1 MNNEYKALYEA
12 VSNKF
17 SIGTFEEFE
26 ARMQSPEDRKRFY
39 DAVSK
44 KGFSLGGYDEYE
56 ERLKKKE
63 ASTESQSTGAQESTP
78 SASESKEAVAPS
90 NVPVPATIKESM
102 ERFKETGKVAE
113 DPALGSKAAEKPEKK
128 AEGSSVVIDAIFT
141 EEAAKG
147 REAQDAFLEHDRY
160 VNKTRDESGNFKT
173 QSVEDISYSEKQA
186 IKKAGEALGV
196 DFTGRSYEEVKGIV
210 DSGKQ
215 YSEQV
220 LFENTLEKAKEE
232 EMKDPTVFGLTR
244 TAFFDGIIGNPARNQ
259 AIRAAAARGDYA
271 TVENMQQEIN
281 LRTAR
286 TQLALGIDP
295 TDSKGITET
304 WKEGDVDGAIY
315 KGLFGAAGSAGG
327 LILTIA
333 APTVGLAYFGET
345 SYTSTY
351 AQNVDRGDLTWEEKE
366 SLALIAGATE
376 IVVGKFMG
384 GLNNVKRFRGAMGI
398 SDDIGKASIK
408 SQRAAYNKAMDF
420 LEPYGKKFV
429 GAMRTPAARGVT
441 RTVYDTGSEAF
452 EEGFVDIVN
461 QVAAH
466 GIAGDDFD
474 VYSIYD
480 SMILGAAM
488 GGPMAVGT
496 GISNVKAIAS
506 VYKRPLAED
515 VENYETLQAQYKD
528 LKQAAKEESDP
539 AKKKIIGELAQEV
552 RQEIKVLQDK
562 ATDTYNKL
570 SDKDA
575 VALYN
580 AHKNIEKLSRQAKE
594 TTDKTVK
601 KRLGNKIAGLLV
613 QKGELEA
620 KAGIK
625 AEVDQTVDP
634 TGATEI
640 TAADAREQDAGDFTE
655 IARKQKEERDAADK
669 RLSPDDTPRKIV
681 NKRGRY
687 LNPADNTL
695 VEGVVAKD
703 GQTLVLETDEGNII
717 EIGNFN
723 ELADTPLRELG
734 LSDAKGVVS
743 PNEDGSFTYNSVA
756 GAAPQGTKMVP
767 SQGNVKSVRR
777 DKKGNIKRVVMKS
790 PDGGTTYN
798 LTGQDAQD
806 MAYQLYLSEMATEEG
821 AAKVESEIEKDEE
834 ARRILEAAEKAKPS
848 EPTTEAPKKQAA
860 RDTGKSAKQGVE
872 APQAGVSAVGFE
884 LDSKT
889 KAALNKIK
897 TVLSLIVPD
906 LKIVVHQNR
915 DSYNDTYDGAKRTK
929 GHFNPNTNTIHI
941 LADGKSVLGKDVQT
955 LIRHEAIHPVL
966 DALLQYSPEAT
977 ARAAASVRSILARM
991 KNNPNAKAVEA
1002 HAGKY
1007 KGKSQEIQDL
1017 ELVTE
1022 FLAVFSDSSAI
1033 EAAKKSEPSFLERIA
1048 DLLTRL
1054 LRTTGLIDAK
1064 TKLEGEKEIK
1074 ALMNALEFS
1083 FTTGKAFTTN
1093 RHKNIVDSKKKQIR
1107 ESIDN
1112 IGKEPYAPKK
1122 GESLED
1128 IIKGLD
1134 NSKSNF
1140 IKAVDF
1146 EHSLELRRLGFFES
1160 HQLPDG
1166 SILLGKG
1173 VRYETYDAANN
1184 VAKIHPKSFISKDS
1198 IKGNKKKVADTLTA
1212 FAKFIKA
1219 DVKFIDSPELPF
1231 TSTLIIPD
1239 ADNKLK
1245 SPTPVVNLAYANART
1260 GAAGFSTFIVEAIK
1274 TASPVAINEAIA
1286 RMDSKSN
1293 ALHDAY
1299 KRYENTY
1306 TKLDITRG
1314 LPKEDIQFM
1323 AFSRV
1328 LQESIDRV
1336 LTGAISNSYTDF
1348 ASDMQQ
1354 AFSDFV
1360 TEKAEQPS
1368 AKDRKGE
1375 YFVKLMPFGED
1386 FIPTLK
1392 NLFIDK
1398 GILFQESVLRGK
1410 ESAQKIIQNL
1420 AEIMSD
1426 SSADEGSISMKKK
1439 GLKMIYGQESNRLN
1453 VIDWIAIHTMGD
1465 FNHPAVKMLLQGNG
1479 LPSILES
1486 YEYVADQLGEFY
1498 VQLSDIVY
1506 GDMLSN
1512 RKIEKA
1518 FFEGNDKGLTE
1529 SEKAVLGLIK
1539 SYVDSM
1545 YSDVQKEANLDYEN
1559 KVFKQMLL
1567 NFVTDVAGG
1576 QHFDDVAKY
1585 LGIEE
1590 GIIQTS
1596 HLNESNMDLIREL
1609 GVGALGG
1616 TPEGF
1621 ADVFSNFL
1629 QDNVAEKANDVL
1641 PLLLDMVQ
1649 AADSKSVQKIKEFK
1663 SVKQALDYAI
1673 NQIGVVSAGEAFVKK
1688 IPFSEIKGKVDSIF
1702 KNGLPKGSESTI
1714 FSKDSELQISV
1725 TPSTDGTVEVS
1736 YGFIYTDSKGF
1747 RVIEYAD
1754 YPNNWKL
1761 GSITMPLVFES
1772 VAQIGALVNAKAIT
1786 FMAVSNKPS
1795 DNVDLS
1801 LYDESQREQF
1811 ARKEDS
1817 RVKRRGL
1824 NNQIALRNG
1833 KIISAKTKGTVSFFF
1848 EDEANNNVLYTTSDE
1863 RITSMVSNIATEGL
1877 FQNGAEIGQKI
1888 KAKKELYDLVKKQ
1901 ANDPKNKTTKKETFS
1916 KEGSYLAKM
1925 YNQAETLNSESY
1937 VFIEAESIENTGVL
1951 ASTSDNSVKYIAP
1964 AVIRESL
1971 SDEGPSG
1978 EEAARAVDNMFEEA
1992 ERHIIE
1998 SGKSKKWSWKRL
2010 TSRTSW
2016 VDRSSDMKKA
2026 MASGFSKYIM
2036 SLNVN
2041 RAGATSYADRRFQK
2055 IRKSI
2060 YGKITNSEREQLD
2073 KYIYM
2078 RRVIDIDST
2087 WIKRRGYFE
2096 SRVNE
2101 EQNQIAYYQNELAE
2115 AKSKG
2120 DKKLSE
2126 EIENDIKESKDK
2138 LKYFES
2144 QLEKYS
2150 TMPKHPSYDGL
2161 EMNKQAA
2168 ERAIEEYKN
2177 TLPAET
2183 MALIENRAENYFD
2196 AYRQI
2201 LEDHYKAGLIDL
2213 DTKNRFI
2220 NNDYS
2225 PRVFLEK
2232 MFGNVD
2238 EMVLQQNGSF
2248 SRAQIQSIRSGSDA
2262 GIFTDTEY
2270 LLDISLRALENK
2282 KAKNKLF
2289 KEMHREARAKNFN
2302 IANGQ
2307 FIREGNFK
2315 KTKDGKVKQDGF
2327 GNYQYEAA
2335 DPNFKNVFYRENG
2348 KLRAFQ
2354 IHKDHYD
2361 NLVGIKGT
2369 NMSPRMRRAVKWVS
2383 GSQIVKAT
2391 ATALNPFFAITGTL
2405 RGFKE
2410 VTRGRG
2416 VYDKYRFLP
2425 IMNAMVFIDFVKSSR
2440 DAVSKNSELVEEYY
2454 AHGGGLSFMTTQGKP
2469 DKLYKKKQKLGI
2481 DFLQRRG
2488 ISLNPFSALAY
2499 AGEKAELALRLAIYQ
2514 RTKQNLAESM
2524 PDATQDQINTM
2535 AAAEARL
2542 IADFAQSGELSSE
2555 VDLVIPYFNAAIQ
2568 GTRASYDYMRE
2579 NPKKFWSKTIQAYS
2593 LNTALAMFGRM
2604 MLWDDEED
2612 KDMYSNIS
2620 PWIVERYN
2628 IIPTGLKNSVGEHI
2642 TIRIPKVHQFLMFDS
2657 LSEITAKHMTYLM
2670 KGKEVPQDDLNPD
2683 GDAWFF
2689 LDSILSSFPA
2699 GQFVPLT
2706 EIRKGKGVLNG
2717 LGQRMFGA
2725 VPIASSIIAYAGNY
2739 DLFRDK
2745 IIAYDKG
2752 EVLPFAEGYKDAN
2765 THDIYKFFG
2774 DITAGLERES
2784 ISPKRAE
2791 VAIEKLIGSESTLL
2805 TALLYQMTDKFLT
2818 VKEEKRGI
2826 TPEKANKE
2834 FKNLFGF
2841 GKSFIYTI
2849 PKDAWREKK
2858 DIAELTNMR
2867 AVTEVSM
2874 IRKDIR
2880 LAADK
2885 YSLDEL
2891 RAMGEKG
2898 KLPTEVTDFINDLDE
2913 PQVMKRYYLQYFKR
2927 VSLGNAVD
2935 DDKYF
2940 EIKFAKTPKA
2950 EMQLFMHYFGDPA
2963 ELSPEDRQ
2971 EIQTNLSLIG
2981 YNFSEQTKAYY
2992 SKLKQK

>member
-1 MNNEYKALYEA
+1 MNDEYKALYEA

-44 KGFSLGGYDEYE
+44 KGFSLGGYDDYE

-63 ASTESQSTGAQESTP
+63 TSTESQSTGAQESTP
-78 SASESKEAVAPS
+78 SVSAS
-90 NVPVPATIKESM
+90 NVPVPETILEGM
-102 ERFKETGKVAE
+102 ERFKKTGQATE
-113 DPALGSKAAEKPEKK
+113 PAAVGTKAAEKPEKK

-147 REAQDAFLEHDRY
+147 REAQDILLEHDKY
-160 VNKTRDESGNFKT
+160 VNTNRDKNGNFQT
-173 QSVEDISYSEKQA
+173 RSVENIGYSEQA
-186 IKKAGEALGV
+186 AIDKIEKVFGA
-196 DFTGRSYEEVKGIV
+196 DFKGKSYEEVKEIV

-232 EMKDPTVFGLTR
+232 ETKDPTVFGLTR
-244 TAFFDGIIGNPARNQ
+244 TAFYDGLIGTPARNQ

-295 TDSKGITET
+295 TDSRGITES
-304 WKEGDVDGAIY
+304 WKEGDIDGAVY

-345 SYTSTY
+345 AYTSTY
-351 AQNVDRGDLTWEEKE
+351 AQNVDRGDLTWEQKE

-384 GLNNVKRFRGAMGI
+384 GLNNVKRFRGAIGI
-398 SDDIGKASIK
+398 SDDIGKAGLK
-408 SQRAAYNKAMDF
+408 SQRAAYDKAIKF
-420 LEPYGKKFV
+420 LEPYSKKFTS
-429 GAMRTPAARGVT
+429 AMRKPAVRGAAT
-441 RTVYDTGSEAF
+441 ATYDTASEAL
-452 EEGFVDIVN
+452 EEGFVDVIN

-466 GIAGDDFD
+466 GIAGDEFD

-488 GGPMAVGT
+488 GGPMGVGT
-496 GISNVKAIAS
+496 GIAQFKVINSMYNK
-506 VYKRPLAED
+506 PLSED
-515 VENYETLQAQYKD
+515 LQKFETLQEQYKD
-528 LKQAAKEESDP
+528 LKQAAREESDP
-539 AKKKIIGELAQEV
+539 AKRKIIKE
-552 RQEIKVLQDK
+552 VLQETRAEINEINDK
-562 ATDTYNKL
+562 AKKAYNNL
-570 SDKDA
+570 SDKEA
-575 VALYN
+575 IELYN
-580 AHKNIEKLSRQAKE
+580 LNKEISSLSMQAKDTKNSGTLKAIQSKLAGTLLRKGE
-594 TTDKTVK
+594 LESKAGIKVETDKTV
-601 KRLGNKIAGLLV
+601 
-613 QKGELEA
+613 E
-620 KAGIK
+620 
-625 AEVDQTVDP
+625 P
-634 TGATEI
+634 TGATE
-640 TAADAREQDAGDFTE
+640 TAAEVTPLEGESFTE
-655 IARKQKEERDAADK
+655 IRRKQKEERDAAEK
-669 RLSPDDTPRKIV
+669 RLSPDDTPNKIL

-687 LNPADNTL
+687 LNPANNML

-703 GQTLVLETDEGNII
+703 GQTLVIETDEGNII

-734 LSDAKGVVS
+734 LSDAVGVMS
-743 PNEDGSFTYNSVA
+743 TNEDGSFTYNSVA
-756 GAAPQGTKMVP
+756 GAAPQGTTMVP
-767 SQGNVKSVRR
+767 SQGNVKSIKK

-821 AAKVESEIEKDEE
+821 AAKIESEIEKDEE
-834 ARRILEAAEKAKPS
+834 ARRILEAAERAEESGKKAA
-848 EPTTEAPKKQAA
+848 EATKKQADG
-860 RDTGKSAKQGVE
+860 DTVESAKEPVKVKE
-872 APQAGVSAVGFE
+872 TKEPISSIGFD

-889 KAALNKIK
+889 KAVLNKIK
-897 TVLSLIVPD
+897 TVLSLVVPD

-915 DSYNDTYDGAKRTK
+915 DSYNDTYEGAKRSK
-929 GHFNPNTNTIHI
+929 GHFNPSTNTIHI
-941 LADGKSVLGKDVQT
+941 LADGNSILGKDIQT

-977 ARAAASVRSILARM
+977 ARAAASVRSILRRM
-991 KNNPNAKAVEA
+991 GNNSDAKSVEA
-1002 HAGKY
+1002 HAAKYNGKP
-1007 KGKSQEIQDL
+1007 QEIQDL

-1033 EAAKKSEPSFLERIA
+1033 EAAKKSEPSFVERVA
-1048 DLLTRL
+1048 DMLTRL
-1054 LRTTGLIDAK
+1054 LRTVGLMDAK

-1074 ALMNALEFS
+1074 SLMSALEFA
-1083 FTTGKAFTTN
+1083 FTTGKTFTTN

-1128 IIKGLD
+1128 VIKGLEK
-1134 NSKSNF
+1134 SKSNF

-1146 EHSLELRRLGFFES
+1146 EHSLELRRMGFFES
-1160 HQLPDG
+1160 HQEDG

-1173 VRYETYDAANN
+1173 TRYETYDAANS

-1198 IKGNKKKVADTLTA
+1198 VTDSKKKKVVDTLSA

-1219 DVKFIDSPELPF
+1219 DVKFIDSPELAF

-1260 GAAGFSTFIVEAIK
+1260 GAGGFSTFIVEAIK
-1274 TASPVAINEAIA
+1274 ISSPVAINEALA
-1286 RMDSKSN
+1286 RMKLKEGD
-1293 ALHDAY
+1293 LYTAY
-1299 KRYENTY
+1299 QQYENTY
-1306 TKLDITRG
+1306 TNLDITRG
-1314 LPKEDIQFM
+1314 LPKEDVQFM
-1323 AFSRV
+1323 AFSRL

-1336 LTGAISNSYTDF
+1336 LTGSMGNSYSDF

-1354 AFSDFV
+1354 AFSDFI
-1360 TEKAEQPS
+1360 TEAAEQPA
-1368 AKDRKGE
+1368 AKDKKGE
-1375 YFVKLMPFGED
+1375 YYVKLIPFGEN

-1398 GILFQESVLRGK
+1398 RMSFQESVVRGK
-1410 ESAQKIIQNL
+1410 EAAQKIISNL
-1420 AEIMSD
+1420 ADVVSNSSSD
-1426 SSADEGSISMKKK
+1426 LSSISLKKK
-1439 GLKMIYGQESNRLN
+1439 GLKMMYGQETNRLN

-1465 FNHPAVKMLLQGNG
+1465 FNHPAIKMLLQGNG
-1479 LPSILES
+1479 LPSILEK

-1498 VQLSDIVY
+1498 VQLSDFAY
-1506 GDMLSN
+1506 GSLSSN

-1518 FFEGNDKGLTE
+1518 FFEGNDNGLNE
-1529 SEKAVLGLIK
+1529 SEKAVLGLIQ

-1545 YSDVQKEANLDYEN
+1545 YSDVQKEANLDYDN

-1576 QHFDDVAKY
+1576 QYFDDVAKY
-1585 LGIEE
+1585 LDIEE

-1596 HLNESNMDLIREL
+1596 HLNEGNMDLIREL

-1616 TPEGF
+1616 TQEGF

-1641 PLLLDMVQ
+1641 PLLLDMIQVT
-1649 AADSKSVQKIKEFK
+1649 DSKSVQKIKEFK
-1663 SVKQALDYAI
+1663 NVKQAVDYAM
-1673 NQIGVVSAGEAFVKK
+1673 NQIGVVSVGEAFIKT
-1688 IPFSEIKGKVDSIF
+1688 IPFSEIKEKVKSVH
-1702 KNGLPKGSESTI
+1702 KGVLPKGSASTI
-1714 FSKDSELQISV
+1714 FSENSELHISV

-1736 YGFIYTDSKGF
+1736 YGFIYTDSNGL
-1747 RVIEYAD
+1747 RVIEYSD
-1754 YPNNWKL
+1754 YPNSWKL
-1761 GSITMPLVFES
+1761 GSITMPLVFKA
-1772 VAQIGALVNAKAIT
+1772 VAETSSLVNAKAVS
-1786 FMAVSNKPS
+1786 FMAVSNQPS
-1795 DNVDLS
+1795 RNVDIA
-1801 LYDESQREQF
+1801 LYSDGQREQF
-1811 ARKEDS
+1811 SRKQDS

-1824 NNQIALRNG
+1824 NNIAAFRNG
-1833 KIISAKTKGTVSFFF
+1833 SIISARTSGTVSFFF

-1863 RITSMVSNIATEGL
+1863 RITSMVSNFYDEGI
-1877 FQNGAEIGQKI
+1877 FKDGSYIGQKI
-1888 KAKKELYDLVKKQ
+1888 KEKKELYDLLKSGEIKS
-1901 ANDPKNKTTKKETFS
+1901 KKENFS

-1925 YNQAETLNSESY
+1925 YNQAETLNSESF
-1937 VFIEAESIENTGVL
+1937 VFAEAETIQNTGVL

-1978 EEAARAVDNMFEEA
+1978 KEAARAVDNMFEAAEA
-1992 ERHIIE
+1992 HIIE
-1998 SGKSKKWSWKRL
+1998 SAKSKKWNWKKL
-2010 TSRTSW
+2010 TSRQSW
-2016 VDRSSDMKKA
+2016 VDRQTGLKKA
-2026 MASGFSKYIM
+2026 MAEGLSKYIM

-2041 RAGATSYADRRFQK
+2041 RAGATSYADRRFQT

-2060 YGKITNSEREQLD
+2060 YDKLTNSESEILD

-2087 WIKRRGYFE
+2087 WIKKRAYFG
-2096 SRVNE
+2096 SRVSE
-2101 EQNQIAYYQNELAE
+2101 EQNQIVYYQNELAE

-2120 DKKLSE
+2120 DKKLAE
-2126 EIENDIKESKDK
+2126 EIEKDIKESKDK

-2150 TMPKHPSYDGL
+2150 TMPKHPSYGGV

-2177 TLPAET
+2177 TLGAPL
-2183 MALIENRAENYFD
+2183 MSLIENRAENYFD

-2201 LEDHYKAGLIDL
+2201 LEDNYKAGLIDL
-2213 DTKNRFI
+2213 ETKNRFI

-2238 EMVLQQNGSF
+2238 EIVLQQNGSF
-2248 SRAQIQSIRSGSDA
+2248 SREQIQSIRSGSDTS
-2262 GIFTDTEY
+2262 IFTDTEY

-2289 KEMHREARAKNFN
+2289 SEMHKEARAKNFSL
-2302 IANGQ
+2302 ADGQ

-2315 KTKDGKVKQDGF
+2315 KTKDGKIKQDGF
-2327 GNYQYEAA
+2327 GNYQYEEA
-2335 DPNFKNVFYRENG
+2335 DANFKNVFYREGG

-2354 IHKDHYD
+2354 VHKDYYN

-2369 NMSPRMRRAVKWVS
+2369 NMSPKTRRVVKWIS

-2405 RGFKE
+2405 RGFRE

-2416 VYDKYRFLP
+2416 VYDKHRFLP
-2425 IMNAMVFIDFVKSSR
+2425 IMNAMLFIDFVKASK
-2440 DAVSKNSELVEEYY
+2440 DAVLNTELVEEYY
-2454 AHGGGLSFMTTQGKP
+2454 AHGGGMSFMTTQGKP
-2469 DKLYKKKQKLGI
+2469 DKLYQKKRKFGI

-2488 ISLNPFSALAY
+2488 ISLNPFGALAY
-2499 AGEKAELALRLAIYQ
+2499 FGEKAELALRLAVYQ
-2514 RTKQNLAESM
+2514 KTKQNLAESM
-2524 PDATQDQINTM
+2524 PDATQEQINSM

-2542 IADFAQSGELSSE
+2542 IADFAQSGELSSD

-2568 GTRASYDYMRE
+2568 GTRASYDYARK
-2579 NPKKFWSKTIQAYS
+2579 NPKKFFQKQVQSYS
-2593 LNTALAMFGRM
+2593 LNTALAVFARM
-2604 MLWDDEED
+2604 MLWDDDED
-2612 KDMYSNIS
+2612 KDMYSNVS
-2620 PWIVERYN
+2620 PWILERYN
-2628 IIPTGLKNSVGEHI
+2628 IIPTGIKNSLGEHV

-2683 GDAWFF
+2683 GDTWFF

-2699 GQFVPLT
+2699 GQFIPLT
-2706 EIRKGKGVLNG
+2706 EIRKGKNVISG
-2717 LGQRMFGA
+2717 LGQRMIGA
-2725 VPIASSIIAYAGNY
+2725 VPTVSSLIAYKGNY

-2752 EVLPFAEGYKDAN
+2752 DVLPFAEGYKDAN

-2774 DITAGLERES
+2774 DITAGLERGS

-2791 VAIEKLIGSESTLL
+2791 VAVEKLIGSESTLL

-2818 VKEEKRGI
+2818 VKEEKKGI

-2841 GKSFIYTI
+2841 GKSFLYTI
-2849 PKDAWREKK
+2849 PKDAWKEKK

-2891 RAMGEKG
+2891 RTMSEKG
-2898 KLPTEVTDFINDLDE
+2898 KLPTEVTNFINDLDE

-2927 VSLGNAVD
+2927 VALGNAVD

-2963 ELSPEDRQ
+2963 ELTPEDKK
-2971 EIQTNLSLIG
+2971 EIQTNLQLIG
-2981 YNFSEQTKAYY
+2981 YTFSEQTKSYY
-2992 SKLKQK
+2992 GQLKQK

>member
-1 MNNEYKALYEA
+1 MNDEYKALYEA

-78 SASESKEAVAPS
+78 SDSESKKAVAPS

-102 ERFKETGKVAE
+102 ERFKETGQVAE
-113 DPALGSKAAEKPEKK
+113 QPAVGTKAAEKPKKK

-147 REAQDAFLEHDRY
+147 REAQDILLEHDKY
-160 VNKTRDESGNFKT
+160 VNTTRDKNGNLQT
-173 QSVEDISYSEKQA
+173 RSVENIAYSEQA
-186 IKKAGEALGV
+186 AIDKIEKVFGA
-196 DFTGRSYEEVKGIV
+196 DFKGKSYEEVKKIV

-232 EMKDPTVFGLTR
+232 ETKDPTVFGLTR
-244 TAFFDGIIGNPARNQ
+244 TAFYDGLIGTPARNQ

-295 TDSKGITET
+295 TDSRGITES
-304 WKEGDVDGAIY
+304 WKEGDIDGAIY

-345 SYTSTY
+345 AYTSTY
-351 AQNVDRGDLTWEEKE
+351 AQNVDRGDLTWEQKE

-384 GLNNVKRFRGAMGI
+384 GLNNVKRFRGAIGI
-398 SDDIGKASIK
+398 SDDIGKAGLK
-408 SQRAAYNKAMDF
+408 SQRAAYDKAIKF
-420 LEPYGKKFV
+420 LEPYSKKFTS
-429 GAMRTPAARGVT
+429 AMRKPAVRGAAT
-441 RTVYDTGSEAF
+441 AAYDTASEAV
-452 EEGFVDIVN
+452 EEGFVDVIN

-466 GIAGDDFD
+466 GIAGDEFD

-488 GGPMAVGT
+488 GGPMGVGT
-496 GISNVKAIAS
+496 GISQFKVINSMYNK
-506 VYKRPLAED
+506 PLSED
-515 VENYETLQAQYKD
+515 LQKFETLQEQYKD
-528 LKQAAKEESDP
+528 LKQAAREESDP
-539 AKKKIIGELAQEV
+539 AKRKIIKE
-552 RQEIKVLQDK
+552 VLQETRAEINEINDK
-562 ATDTYNKL
+562 AKKAYNNL
-570 SDKDA
+570 SDKEA
-575 VALYN
+575 IELYN
-580 AHKNIEKLSRQAKE
+580 LNKEISSLSMQAKD
-594 TTDKTVK
+594 TKNSGTLKAIQSK
-601 KRLGNKIAGLLV
+601 LAGALLK
-613 QKGELEA
+613 KGELES

-625 AEVDQTVDP
+625 VEADKTVEP
-634 TGATEI
+634 TGATE
-640 TAADAREQDAGDFTE
+640 TAAEVTPLEGESFTE
-655 IARKQKEERDAADK
+655 IRRKQKEERDAAEK
-669 RLSPDDTPRKIV
+669 RLTPDDTPNKIL

-687 LNPADNTL
+687 LNPANNML

-703 GQTLVLETDEGNII
+703 GQTLVIETDEGNII

-734 LSDAKGVVS
+734 LSDAVGVMS
-743 PNEDGSFTYNSVA
+743 TNEDGSFTYNSVA
-756 GAAPQGTKMVP
+756 GAAPQGTTMVP
-767 SQGNVKSVRR
+767 SQGNVKSIKK

-821 AAKVESEIEKDEE
+821 AAKIESEIEKDEE
-834 ARRILEAAEKAKPS
+834 ARRILEAAERAEESGKKAA
-848 EPTTEAPKKQAA
+848 EATKKQADG
-860 RDTGKSAKQGVE
+860 DTVESAKEPVKVKE
-872 APQAGVSAVGFE
+872 TKEPISSIGFD

-897 TVLSLIVPD
+897 TVLSLVVPD

-915 DSYNDTYDGAKRTK
+915 DSYNDTYDGAKRSK
-929 GHFNPNTNTIHI
+929 GHFNPSTNTIHI
-941 LADGKSVLGKDVQT
+941 LADGNSILGKDIQT

-977 ARAAASVRSILARM
+977 ARAAASVRSILRRM
-991 KNNPNAKAVEA
+991 GNNSDAKSVEA
-1002 HAGKY
+1002 HAAKYNGKP
-1007 KGKSQEIQDL
+1007 QEIQDL

-1033 EAAKKSEPSFLERIA
+1033 EAAKKSEPSFVERVA
-1048 DLLTRL
+1048 DMLTRL
-1054 LRTTGLIDAK
+1054 LRTVGLMDAK

-1074 ALMNALEFS
+1074 SLMSALEFA
-1083 FTTGKAFTTN
+1083 FTTGKTFTTN

-1128 IIKGLD
+1128 VIKGLEK
-1134 NSKSNF
+1134 SKSNF

-1146 EHSLELRRLGFFES
+1146 EHSLELRRMGFFES
-1160 HQLPDG
+1160 HQEDG

-1173 VRYETYDAANN
+1173 TRYETYDAANS

-1198 IKGNKKKVADTLTA
+1198 VTDSKKKKVVDTLSA

-1219 DVKFIDSPELPF
+1219 DVKFIDSPELAF

-1260 GAAGFSTFIVEAIK
+1260 GAGGFSTFIVEAIK
-1274 TASPVAINEAIA
+1274 ISSPVAINEVLA
-1286 RMDSKSN
+1286 RMKLKEGD
-1293 ALHDAY
+1293 LYTAY
-1299 KRYENTY
+1299 QQYENTY
-1306 TKLDITRG
+1306 TNLDITRG
-1314 LPKEDIQFM
+1314 LPKEDVQFM
-1323 AFSRV
+1323 AFSRL

-1336 LTGAISNSYTDF
+1336 LTGSMGNNYSDF

-1354 AFSDFV
+1354 AFSDFII
-1360 TEKAEQPS
+1360 EAAEQPA
-1368 AKDRKGE
+1368 AKDKKGE
-1375 YFVKLMPFGED
+1375 YYVKLIPFGEN

-1392 NLFIDK
+1392 NLFINER
-1398 GILFQESVLRGK
+1398 ISFQESVVRGK
-1410 ESAQKIIQNL
+1410 EAAQKIISNL
-1420 AEIMSD
+1420 ADVMSN
-1426 SSADEGSISMKKK
+1426 SSSDLGSISLKKR
-1439 GLKMIYGQESNRLN
+1439 GLKMMYGQETNRLN

-1465 FNHPAVKMLLQGNG
+1465 FNHPAIKMLLQGNG
-1479 LPSILES
+1479 LPSILEK

-1498 VQLSDIVY
+1498 VQLSDFAY
-1506 GDMLSN
+1506 GSLSSN

-1518 FFEGNDKGLTE
+1518 FFEGNDNGLSE
-1529 SEKAVLGLIK
+1529 SEKAVLGLIQ

-1545 YSDVQKEANLDYEN
+1545 YSDVQKEANLDYDN

-1585 LGIEE
+1585 LDIEE

-1596 HLNESNMDLIREL
+1596 HLNEGNMDLIREL

-1616 TPEGF
+1616 TQEGF

-1641 PLLLDMVQ
+1641 PLLLDMIQVT
-1649 AADSKSVQKIKEFK
+1649 DSKSVQKIKEFK
-1663 SVKQALDYAI
+1663 NVKQAVDYAI
-1673 NQIGVVSAGEAFVKK
+1673 NQIGVVSVGEAFVRT
-1688 IPFSEIKGKVDSIF
+1688 IPFSEIKEKVKSVH
-1702 KNGLPKGSESTI
+1702 KGVLPKGSASTI
-1714 FSKDSELQISV
+1714 FSENSELHISV

-1736 YGFIYTDSKGF
+1736 YGFIYTDSKGL
-1747 RVIEYAD
+1747 RVIEYSD
-1754 YPNNWKL
+1754 YPNSWKL
-1761 GSITMPLVFES
+1761 GSITMPLVFKA
-1772 VAQIGALVNAKAIT
+1772 VAETSSLVNAKAVS
-1786 FMAVSNKPS
+1786 FMAVSNQPS
-1795 DNVDLS
+1795 QNVDIT
-1801 LYDESQREQF
+1801 LYSDSQREQYS
-1811 ARKEDS
+1811 RKEDS
-1817 RVKRRGL
+1817 RVKRRGI
-1824 NNQIALRNG
+1824 NNRIALRNG
-1833 KIISAKTKGTVSFFF
+1833 KIISAKTRGTVSFFF

-1863 RITSMVSNIATEGL
+1863 RITSLISNFIDKGL
-1877 FQNGAEIGQKI
+1877 FQNGAEIGEKI
-1888 KAKKELYDLVKKQ
+1888 KAKKELYDLLKSGEIKS
-1901 ANDPKNKTTKKETFS
+1901 KKETFS

-1937 VFIEAESIENTGVL
+1937 VFVEGETIQNTGVL
-1951 ASTSDNSVKYIAP
+1951 SSTSDNSVKYIAP

-1978 EEAARAVDNMFEEA
+1978 KEAARAVDNMFEAAEA
-1992 ERHIIE
+1992 HIIE
-1998 SGKSKKWSWKRL
+1998 SGKSKKWNWKKL
-2010 TSRTSW
+2010 TSRQSW
-2016 VDRSSDMKKA
+2016 VDRQTGLKKA
-2026 MASGFSKYIM
+2026 MSEGLSKYIM

-2041 RAGATSYADRRFQK
+2041 RAGATSYADRRFQT

-2060 YGKITNSEREQLD
+2060 YGKLTNSESEILD

-2087 WIKRRGYFE
+2087 WIKKRGYFG
-2096 SRVNE
+2096 SRVSE
-2101 EQNQIAYYQNELAE
+2101 EQNQIVYYQNELAE

-2120 DKKLSE
+2120 DKKLAE
-2126 EIENDIKESKDK
+2126 EIEKDIKESKDK

-2150 TMPKHPSYDGL
+2150 TMPKHPSYGGV

-2177 TLPAET
+2177 TLGAPL
-2183 MALIENRAENYFD
+2183 MSLIENRAENYFD

-2201 LEDHYKAGLIDL
+2201 LEDNYKAGLIDL
-2213 DTKNRFI
+2213 ETKNRFI

-2238 EMVLQQNGSF
+2238 EIVLQQNGSF
-2248 SRAQIQSIRSGSDA
+2248 SREQIQSIRSGSDTS
-2262 GIFTDTEY
+2262 IFTDTEY

-2289 KEMHREARAKNFN
+2289 SEMHKEARAKNFSL
-2302 IANGQ
+2302 ADGQ
-2307 FIREGNFK
+2307 FMREGNFK
-2315 KTKDGKVKQDGF
+2315 KTKDGQIKQDGF
-2327 GNYQYEAA
+2327 GNYQYEDA
-2335 DPNFKNVFYRENG
+2335 DANFKNVFYREGG

-2354 IHKDHYD
+2354 VHKDYYN

-2369 NMSPRMRRAVKWVS
+2369 NMSPKTRRIVKWVS

-2405 RGFKE
+2405 RGFRE

-2416 VYDKYRFLP
+2416 VYDKHRFLP
-2425 IMNAMVFIDFVKSSR
+2425 IMNAMLFIDFVKASK
-2440 DAVSKNSELVEEYY
+2440 DAVSNTELVEEYY
-2454 AHGGGLSFMTTQGKP
+2454 AHGGGMSFMTTQGKP
-2469 DKLYKKKQKLGI
+2469 DKLYQKKRKFGI

-2488 ISLNPFSALAY
+2488 ISLNPFGALAY
-2499 AGEKAELALRLAIYQ
+2499 FGEKAELALRLAVYQ
-2514 RTKQNLAESM
+2514 KTKQNLAESM
-2524 PDATQDQINTM
+2524 PDATQEQINSM

-2542 IADFAQSGELSSE
+2542 IADFAQSGELSSD

-2568 GTRASYDYMRE
+2568 GTRASYDYARK
-2579 NPKKFWSKTIQAYS
+2579 NPKKFFQKQVQSYS
-2593 LNTALAMFGRM
+2593 LNTALAMFARM
-2604 MLWDDEED
+2604 MLWDDDED
-2612 KDMYSNIS
+2612 KDMYSNVS
-2620 PWIVERYN
+2620 PWILERYN
-2628 IIPTGLKNSVGEHI
+2628 IIPTGIKNSLGEHV

-2657 LSEITAKHMTYLM
+2657 LSEITAKHMTYLL
-2670 KGKEVPQDDLNPD
+2670 KGKEIPQDDLNPD

-2699 GQFVPLT
+2699 GQFIPLT
-2706 EIRKGKGVLNG
+2706 EIRKGKNVISG
-2717 LGQRMFGA
+2717 LGQRMIGA
-2725 VPIASSIIAYAGNY
+2725 VPTVSSLIAYKGNY

-2752 EVLPFAEGYKDAN
+2752 DVLPFAEGYKDAN

-2774 DITAGLERES
+2774 DITAGLERGS

-2791 VAIEKLIGSESTLL
+2791 VAVEKLIGSESTLL
-2805 TALLYQMTDKFLT
+2805 TALLYQMTDKLLT
-2818 VKEEKRGI
+2818 VKEEKKGI

-2841 GKSFIYTI
+2841 GKSFLYTI
-2849 PKDAWREKK
+2849 PKDAWKEKK

-2891 RAMGEKG
+2891 RTMSEKG
-2898 KLPTEVTDFINDLDE
+2898 KLPTEVTNFINDLDE

-2927 VSLGNAVD
+2927 VALGNAVD

-2963 ELSPEDRQ
+2963 ELTPEDKK
-2971 EIQTNLSLIG
+2971 EIQTNLQLIG
-2981 YNFSEQTKAYY
+2981 YTFSEQTKSYY
-2992 SKLKQK
+2992 GQLKQK

>member
-1 MNNEYKALYEA
+1 MNDEYKALYEA

-78 SASESKEAVAPS
+78 SVSAS
-90 NVPVPATIKESM
+90 NVPVPETILEGM
-102 ERFKETGKVAE
+102 ERFKKTGQATE
-113 DPALGSKAAEKPEKK
+113 PAAVGTKAAEKPKKK

-147 REAQDAFLEHDRY
+147 REAQDILLEHDKY
-160 VNKTRDESGNFKT
+160 VNTNRDKNGNFQT
-173 QSVEDISYSEKQA
+173 RSVENIGYSEQA
-186 IKKAGEALGV
+186 AIDKIEKVFGA
-196 DFTGRSYEEVKGIV
+196 DFRGKSYEEVKEIV

-232 EMKDPTVFGLTR
+232 ETKDPTVFGLTR
-244 TAFFDGIIGNPARNQ
+244 TAFYDGLIGTPARNQ

-295 TDSKGITET
+295 TDSRGITES
-304 WKEGDVDGAIY
+304 WKEGDIDGAIY

-345 SYTSTY
+345 AYTSTY
-351 AQNVDRGDLTWEEKE
+351 AQNVDRGDLTWEQKE

-384 GLNNVKRFRGAMGI
+384 GLNNVKRFRGAIGI
-398 SDDIGKASIK
+398 SDDIGKAGLK
-408 SQRAAYNKAMDF
+408 SQRAAYDKAIKF
-420 LEPYGKKFV
+420 LEPYSKKFTS
-429 GAMRTPAARGVT
+429 AMRKPAVRGAAT
-441 RTVYDTGSEAF
+441 ATYDTASEAL
-452 EEGFVDIVN
+452 EEGFVDVIN

-466 GIAGDDFD
+466 GIAGDEFD

-488 GGPMAVGT
+488 GGPMGVGT
-496 GISNVKAIAS
+496 GVAQFKVINSMYNK
-506 VYKRPLAED
+506 PLSED
-515 VENYETLQAQYKD
+515 LQKFETLQEQYKD
-528 LKQAAKEESDP
+528 LKQAAREESDP
-539 AKKKIIGELAQEV
+539 AKRKIIKE
-552 RQEIKVLQDK
+552 VLQETRAEINEINDK
-562 ATDTYNKL
+562 AKKAYNNL
-570 SDKDA
+570 SDKEA
-575 VALYN
+575 IELYN
-580 AHKNIEKLSRQAKE
+580 LNKEISSLSMQAKD
-594 TTDKTVK
+594 TKNSGTLKAIQSK
-601 KRLGNKIAGLLV
+601 LAGTLLR
-613 QKGELEA
+613 KGELES

-625 AEVDQTVDP
+625 VEADKTVEP
-634 TGATEI
+634 TGATE
-640 TAADAREQDAGDFTE
+640 TAAKVTPLEGESFTE
-655 IARKQKEERDAADK
+655 IRRKQKEERDAAEK
-669 RLSPDDTPRKIV
+669 RLSPDDTPNKIL

-687 LNPADNTL
+687 LNPANNML

-703 GQTLVLETDEGNII
+703 GQTLVIETDEGNII

-734 LSDAKGVVS
+734 LSDAVGVMS
-743 PNEDGSFTYNSVA
+743 TNEDGSFTYNSVA
-756 GAAPQGTKMVP
+756 GAAPQGTTMVP
-767 SQGNVKSVRR
+767 SQGNVKSIKK

-821 AAKVESEIEKDEE
+821 AAKIESEIEKDEE
-834 ARRILEAAEKAKPS
+834 ARRILEAAERAEESGKKAA
-848 EPTTEAPKKQAA
+848 EAAKKQADG
-860 RDTGKSAKQGVE
+860 DTVESAKEPVKVKE
-872 APQAGVSAVGFE
+872 TKEPISSIGFD

-897 TVLSLIVPD
+897 TVLSFVVPD

-915 DSYNDTYDGAKRTK
+915 DSYNDTYDGAKRSK
-929 GHFNPNTNTIHI
+929 GHFNPSTNTIHI
-941 LADGKSVLGKDVQT
+941 LADGNSILGKDIQT

-977 ARAAASVRSILARM
+977 ARAAASVRSILRRM
-991 KNNPNAKAVEA
+991 GNNSDAKSVEA
-1002 HAGKY
+1002 HAAKYNGKP
-1007 KGKSQEIQDL
+1007 QEIQDL

-1033 EAAKKSEPSFLERIA
+1033 EAAKKSEPSFVERVA
-1048 DLLTRL
+1048 DMLTRL
-1054 LRTTGLIDAK
+1054 LRTVGLMDAK

-1074 ALMNALEFS
+1074 SLMSALEFA
-1083 FTTGKAFTTN
+1083 FTTGKTFTTN

-1128 IIKGLD
+1128 VIKGLEK
-1134 NSKSNF
+1134 SKSNF

-1146 EHSLELRRLGFFES
+1146 EHSLELRRMGFFES
-1160 HQLPDG
+1160 HQADG

-1173 VRYETYDAANN
+1173 TRYETYDAANS

-1198 IKGNKKKVADTLTA
+1198 VTDSKKKKVVDTLSA

-1219 DVKFIDSPELPF
+1219 DVKFIDSPELAF

-1260 GAAGFSTFIVEAIK
+1260 GAGGFSTFIVEAIK
-1274 TASPVAINEAIA
+1274 ISSPVAINEVLA
-1286 RMDSKSN
+1286 RMKLKEGD
-1293 ALHDAY
+1293 LYTAY
-1299 KRYENTY
+1299 QQYENTY
-1306 TKLDITRG
+1306 TNLDITRG
-1314 LPKEDIQFM
+1314 LPKEDVQFM
-1323 AFSRV
+1323 AFSRL

-1336 LTGAISNSYTDF
+1336 LTGSMGNSYSDF

-1354 AFSDFV
+1354 AFSDFI
-1360 TEKAEQPS
+1360 TEAAEQPA
-1368 AKDRKGE
+1368 AKDKKGE
-1375 YFVKLMPFGED
+1375 YYVKLIPFGEN

-1398 GILFQESVLRGK
+1398 RMSFQESVVRGK
-1410 ESAQKIIQNL
+1410 EAAQKIISNL
-1420 AEIMSD
+1420 ADVMSN
-1426 SSADEGSISMKKK
+1426 SSSDLGSISLKKK
-1439 GLKMIYGQESNRLN
+1439 GLKMMYGQETNRLN

-1465 FNHPAVKMLLQGNG
+1465 FNHPAIKMLLQGNG
-1479 LPSILES
+1479 LPSILEK

-1498 VQLSDIVY
+1498 VQLSDFAY
-1506 GDMLSN
+1506 GSLSSN

-1518 FFEGNDKGLTE
+1518 FFEGNDNGLNE
-1529 SEKAVLGLIK
+1529 SEKAVLGLIQ

-1545 YSDVQKEANLDYEN
+1545 YSDVQKEANLDYDN

-1576 QHFDDVAKY
+1576 QYFDDVAKY
-1585 LGIEE
+1585 LNIEE

-1596 HLNESNMDLIREL
+1596 HLNEGNMDLIREL

-1616 TPEGF
+1616 TQEGF

-1641 PLLLDMVQ
+1641 PLLLDMIQVT
-1649 AADSKSVQKIKEFK
+1649 DSKSVQKIKEFK
-1663 SVKQALDYAI
+1663 NVKQAVDYAM
-1673 NQIGVVSAGEAFVKK
+1673 NQIGVVPVGEAFVKT
-1688 IPFSEIKGKVDSIF
+1688 IPFSEIKEKVKSVH
-1702 KNGLPKGSESTI
+1702 KGVLPKGSASTI
-1714 FSKDSELQISV
+1714 FSENSELHISV

-1736 YGFIYTDSKGF
+1736 YGFIYTDSNGL
-1747 RVIEYAD
+1747 RVIEYSD
-1754 YPNNWKL
+1754 YPNSWKL
-1761 GSITMPLVFES
+1761 GSITMPLVFKA
-1772 VAQIGALVNAKAIT
+1772 VAETSSLVNAKAVS
-1786 FMAVSNKPS
+1786 FMAVSNQPS
-1795 DNVDLS
+1795 QNVDIS
-1801 LYDESQREQF
+1801 LYSDGQREQF
-1811 ARKEDS
+1811 SRKQDS

-1824 NNQIALRNG
+1824 NNIAAFRNG
-1833 KIISAKTKGTVSFFF
+1833 SIISARTSGTVSFFF

-1863 RITSMVSNIATEGL
+1863 RITSMVSNFYDEGI
-1877 FQNGAEIGQKI
+1877 FKDGAYIGQKI
-1888 KAKKELYDLVKKQ
+1888 KEKKELYDLLKSGEIKS
-1901 ANDPKNKTTKKETFS
+1901 KKENFS

-1925 YNQAETLNSESY
+1925 YNQAETLNSESF
-1937 VFIEAESIENTGVL
+1937 VFAEAETIQNTGVL

-1978 EEAARAVDNMFEEA
+1978 KEAARAVDNMFEAAEA
-1992 ERHIIE
+1992 HIIE
-1998 SGKSKKWSWKRL
+1998 SAKSKKWNWKKL
-2010 TSRTSW
+2010 TSRQSW
-2016 VDRSSDMKKA
+2016 VDRQTGLKKA
-2026 MASGFSKYIM
+2026 MAEGLSKYIM

-2041 RAGATSYADRRFQK
+2041 RAGATSYADRRFQT

-2060 YGKITNSEREQLD
+2060 YGKLTNSESEILD

-2087 WIKRRGYFE
+2087 WIKKRGYFG
-2096 SRVNE
+2096 SRVSE
-2101 EQNQIAYYQNELAE
+2101 EQNQIVYYQNELAE

-2120 DKKLSE
+2120 DKKLAE
-2126 EIENDIKESKDK
+2126 EIEKDIKESKDK

-2150 TMPKHPSYDGL
+2150 TMPKHPSYGGV

-2177 TLPAET
+2177 TLGAPL
-2183 MALIENRAENYFD
+2183 MSLIENRAENYFD

-2201 LEDHYKAGLIDL
+2201 LEDNYKAGLIDL
-2213 DTKNRFI
+2213 ETKNRFI

-2238 EMVLQQNGSF
+2238 EIVLQQNGSF
-2248 SRAQIQSIRSGSDA
+2248 SREQIQSIRSGSDTS
-2262 GIFTDTEY
+2262 IFTDTEY

-2289 KEMHREARAKNFN
+2289 SEMHKEARAKNFSL
-2302 IANGQ
+2302 ADGQ
-2307 FIREGNFK
+2307 FMREGNFK
-2315 KTKDGKVKQDGF
+2315 KTKDGKIKQDGF
-2327 GNYQYEAA
+2327 GNYQYEDA
-2335 DPNFKNVFYRENG
+2335 DANFKNVFYREGG

-2354 IHKDHYD
+2354 VHKDYYN

-2369 NMSPRMRRAVKWVS
+2369 NMSPKTRRIVKWVS

-2405 RGFKE
+2405 RGFRE

-2416 VYDKYRFLP
+2416 VYDKHRFLP
-2425 IMNAMVFIDFVKSSR
+2425 IMNAMLFIDFVKASK
-2440 DAVSKNSELVEEYY
+2440 DAVTNTELVEEYY
-2454 AHGGGLSFMTTQGKP
+2454 AHGGGMSFMTTQGKP
-2469 DKLYKKKQKLGI
+2469 DKLYQKKRKFGI

-2488 ISLNPFSALAY
+2488 ISLNPFGALAY
-2499 AGEKAELALRLAIYQ
+2499 FGEKAELALRLAVYQ
-2514 RTKQNLAESM
+2514 KTKQNLAESM
-2524 PDATQDQINTM
+2524 PDATQEQINSM

-2542 IADFAQSGELSSE
+2542 IADFAQSGELSSD

-2568 GTRASYDYMRE
+2568 GTRASYDYARK
-2579 NPKKFWSKTIQAYS
+2579 NPKKFFQKQVQSYS
-2593 LNTALAMFGRM
+2593 LNTALAVFARM
-2604 MLWDDEED
+2604 MLWDDDED
-2612 KDMYSNIS
+2612 KDMYSNVS
-2620 PWIVERYN
+2620 PWILERYN
-2628 IIPTGLKNSVGEHI
+2628 IIPTGIKNSLGEHV

-2683 GDAWFF
+2683 GDTWFF

-2699 GQFVPLT
+2699 GQFIPLT
-2706 EIRKGKGVLNG
+2706 EIRKGKNVISG
-2717 LGQRMFGA
+2717 LGQRMIGA
-2725 VPIASSIIAYAGNY
+2725 VPTVSSLIAYKGNY

-2752 EVLPFAEGYKDAN
+2752 DVLPFAEGYKDAN

-2774 DITAGLERES
+2774 DITAGLERGS

-2791 VAIEKLIGSESTLL
+2791 VAVEKLIGSESTLL

-2818 VKEEKRGI
+2818 VKEEKKGI

-2841 GKSFIYTI
+2841 GKSFLYTI
-2849 PKDAWREKK
+2849 PKDAWKEKE

-2867 AVTEVSM
+2867 AVTEVNM

-2891 RAMGEKG
+2891 RTMSEKG
-2898 KLPTEVTDFINDLDE
+2898 KLPTEVTNFINDLDE
-2913 PQVMKRYYLQYFKR
+2913 PQAMKRYYLQYFKR
-2927 VSLGNAVD
+2927 VALGNAVD

-2963 ELSPEDRQ
+2963 ELTPEDKK
-2971 EIQTNLSLIG
+2971 EIQTNLQLIG
-2981 YNFSEQTKAYY
+2981 YTFSEQTKSYY
-2992 SKLKQK
+2992 GQLKQK